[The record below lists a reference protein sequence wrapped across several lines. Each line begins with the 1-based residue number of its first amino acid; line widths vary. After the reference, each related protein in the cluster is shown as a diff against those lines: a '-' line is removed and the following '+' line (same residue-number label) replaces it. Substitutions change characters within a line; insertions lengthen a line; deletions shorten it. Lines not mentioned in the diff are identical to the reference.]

1 MSGADTHQATCQCG
15 QLRVNTDGDP
25 DIVMACSCLACQ
37 RRTGSP
43 FGMGAYFRKEAAST
57 EGEARVHSRV
67 ADSGLD
73 VSIRFCPECGT
84 SVYWTAELRP
94 EHLGVAV
101 GCFAEPGFVE
111 PARVVWSESKH
122 PWITFPDGVPEFTQ
136 GVPRPAATPP
146 KGE

>member
-15 QLRVNTDGDP
+15 QLRVNTVGDP

-67 ADSGLD
+67 ADSGAGRLHPLLPRVRDERLLD
-73 VSIRFCPECGT
+73 RGAS
-84 SVYWTAELRP
+84 P

-122 PWITFPDGVPEFTQ
+122 PWIKFPEGVQEFPQ
-136 GVPRPAATPP
+136 GTPRPATPP

>member
-15 QLRVNTDGDP
+15 QLRVNTVGDP

-84 SVYWTAELRP
+84 SV
-94 EHLGVAV
+94 
-101 GCFAEPGFVE
+101 
-111 PARVVWSESKH
+111 
-122 PWITFPDGVPEFTQ
+122 
-136 GVPRPAATPP
+136 
-146 KGE
+146 